1 MPDSMPDLIRRAAAR
16 LQKPPA
22 ATVSIIERA
31 HAREL
36 SGVTAAPPAMAK
48 KETIHA
54 GPAPL
59 QRLVT
64 LSATS
69 LAANGITLPGAGI
82 SRTVEEFRA
91 VKRHVLANALRARS
105 DSSADIGRIVLVTS
119 AKPGDGKTFTAI
131 NLAFALASEKDTRV
145 LLLDADAYRQSL
157 LEYLGISADAGWI
170 DLVSAE
176 SVCPGDLVI
185 RTNVPNLELLA
196 AGKQR
201 PEIPELMS
209 SRYMKRLLEELVRS
223 DPDRYI
229 IIDSL
234 PCLTSTEP
242 TILATLAGQT
252 LFVVAAHRTSRDE
265 VDSSLRLL
273 NTSPSV
279 NLVLNAMDPA
289 LTEQFK
295 DHEYAYGRRQ

>member
-36 SGVTAAPPAMAK
+36 SGETAAPPAMAK
-48 KETIHA
+48 NETIHA
-54 GPAPL
+54 GPAPR

-69 LAANGITLPGAGI
+69 LAANGITPPGAGI

-119 AKPGDGKTFTAI
+119 AKPGDGKSFTAI
-131 NLAFALASEKDTRV
+131 NLAFARAYEKDPRL

-176 SVCPGDLVI
+176 S
-185 RTNVPNLELLA
+185 
-196 AGKQR
+196 
-201 PEIPELMS
+201 
-209 SRYMKRLLEELVRS
+209 
-223 DPDRYI
+223 
-229 IIDSL
+229 
-234 PCLTSTEP
+234 
-242 TILATLAGQT
+242 
-252 LFVVAAHRTSRDE
+252 
-265 VDSSLRLL
+265 
-273 NTSPSV
+273 
-279 NLVLNAMDPA
+279 
-289 LTEQFK
+289 
-295 DHEYAYGRRQ
+295 